1 MPHALSA
8 HIVLISKTNWVDW
21 LLGWISMKFVH
32 YRNVPFRGWDIFHAE
47 CCSFSLVHN
56 YLFQCEYFC
65 VIFYNLYQIEPG
77 FSFEHNSHTWTSRL
91 ISPVRFIIIIII
103 FQNALLN
110 THQVIINLGTSAL
123 LQLAAIDKFMLRV
136 IGKKWC
142 KMSVSFYFFFFFFF
156 FPFVWGAPGRF
167 HIIVME
173 SSFMHLGNEI
183 KICTVE
189 NYSHD
194 FSYRS
199 AWHFFLP
206 PFKL

>member
-1 MPHALSA
+1 MWVFLCNILQSLSNRA
-8 HIVLISKTNWVDW
+8 RFQFWTQLSHMNFPLD
-21 LLGWISMKFVH
+21 F
-32 YRNVPFRGWDIFHAE
+32 P
-47 CCSFSLVHN
+47 SLVYYYN
-56 YLFQCEYFC
+56 YYFSEC
-65 VIFYNLYQIEPG
+65 TV
-77 FSFEHNSHTWTSRL
+77 T
-91 ISPVRFIIIIII
+91 
-103 FQNALLN
+103 N

-142 KMSVSFYFFFFFFF
+142 KMSVSFYYYFFF

-183 KICTVE
+183 KICIVK

-199 AWHFFLP
+199 AWRFFLP